1 MGPAEDVERFPRV
14 LHVLHGGRETAYEL
28 VDDLVATHADGTQA
42 PPAGSAR
49 PIDELEG
56 GRLAIW
62 DAAPP
67 AAESHRVGPVY
78 RTVPG
83 GSLAVPTG
91 RVFVQFGEATEA
103 TAQRG
108 LLADAGFVLESVPGY
123 APHAAWVTPANG
135 QVEDALRGL
144 ERLRDLPRV
153 ESVEPQLVGRS
164 ARRE

>member
-14 LHVLHGGRETAYEL
+14 LHVLRGGRETAYEL
-28 VDDLVATHADGTQA
+28 VDDLVATHADRTQA
-42 PPAGSAR
+42 PPA
-49 PIDELEG
+49 
-56 GRLAIW
+56 
-62 DAAPP
+62 
-67 AAESHRVGPVY
+67 VY

-91 RVFVQFGEATEA
+91 RVFVQFGAATDA
-103 TAQRG
+103 AAQRD
-108 LLADAGFVLESVPGY
+108 LLADAGFVLESVPVY

-153 ESVEPQLVGRS
+153 ESVEPELVAKS